1 MDAQVLAALA
11 RWPNVPAAYGWLS
24 LSRRGHWLLH
34 PHGQA
39 WGGATDEPGEAISNA
54 QIIAFIQRN
63 YLADA
68 HGGWFF
74 QNGPQRV
81 YVRLDGAPWVLTTH
95 ISPHGQL
102 QLRTHTG
109 EPYGPVTHWWLD
121 SDGNLYTQAAQG
133 AGLISDRDLA
143 QVIDALVCEDGTP
156 LIRHLED
163 GSLGPD
169 TAPHGAAK
177 PDTAESGVATHGTTK
192 SGPTAYGVSP
202 HARPATHS
210 IAVTLSSDPAASDPD
225 VTAPL
230 ALIEPGRIEA
240 ALGFVRRPPAAPGTP
255 ARTPEK
261 SV

>member
-39 WGGATDEPGEAISNA
+39 WGGEAEEPGEAIGNA

-63 YLADA
+63 YLADER
-68 HGGWFF
+68 GCWFF

-81 YVRLDGAPWVLTTH
+81 YVRLDGAPWVLATH
-95 ISPHGQL
+95 VAPQGRL

-121 SDGNLYTQAAQG
+121 TDGNLYTQAAQG
-133 AGLISDRDLA
+133 AGLVSDRDLA

-156 LIRHLED
+156 LISRLED

-169 TAPHGAAK
+169 TASHNTAEPGMAEPGAAR
-177 PDTAESGVATHGTTK
+177 
-192 SGPTAYGVSP
+192 SGPTAHDASP
-202 HARPATHS
+202 HARPAVRS
-210 IAVTLSSDPAASDPD
+210 LAVMLPGAPTASGPGA
-225 VTAPL
+225 VAPL

-240 ALGFVRRPPAAPGTP
+240 VLGFVRRPPAAPGTP
-255 ARTPEK
+255 APTPEK
-261 SV
+261 SA